1 MRRSDLSVIGCRAA
15 AEGRR
20 MFPPAPLSLC
30 TQIGNDFL
38 RQYVRSQSSSYLPS
52 PPPHDESHSHV
63 TLHFGTAAPLDG
75 CLST

>member
-20 MFPPAPLSLC
+20 MFPPSPLSLC

-38 RQYVRSQSSSYLPS
+38 RQYVRSQFSSYCPAA
-52 PPPHDESHSHV
+52 
-63 TLHFGTAAPLDG
+63 TAAA
-75 CLST
+75 